1 MVKGFTNSE
10 NKTSK
15 ELTKNKQSRSYYGF
29 KANEGLY
36 DEYKNHPKAQ
46 YVMTFIEYKKLRKNQ
61 RKFAKWIQ
69 ENPMQ

>member
-10 NKTSK
+10 NKIAK
-15 ELTKNKQSRSYYGF
+15 ELTKHRQNRVKSAFRS
-29 KANEGLY
+29 NEGLY

-46 YVMTFIEYKKLRKNQ
+46 YIMSFVEYKKLRKNQ